1 MIWTF
6 GKSSV
11 PEAVTWQQLLEET
24 HSDNKLSDVG
34 YFRAQGKKRA
44 FRRQHVPVFTEL
56 AFVEGLV
63 VQGA

>member
-34 YFRAQGKKRA
+34 YFRAQGKKKERLDA
-44 FRRQHVPVFTEL
+44 SMSRSSRSWL
-56 AFVEGLV
+56 SWKGW
-63 VQGA
+63 